1 MYKLNKNQ
9 IDYYNRIELNKD
21 LKLLANEFNVSF
33 KYVKSQYKIAD
44 AIDKK
49 LIDDTIKSL
58 KTLKTFEIKYLIFQ
72 DQVVLA

>member
-1 MYKLNKNQ
+1 MH

-33 KYVKSQYKIAD
+33 NYVKSCYKNSD